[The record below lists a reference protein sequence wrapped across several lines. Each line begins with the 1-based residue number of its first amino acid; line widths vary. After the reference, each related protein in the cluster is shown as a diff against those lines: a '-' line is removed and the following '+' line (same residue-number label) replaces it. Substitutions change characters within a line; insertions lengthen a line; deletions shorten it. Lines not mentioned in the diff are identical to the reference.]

1 MSERR
6 VETVERDGKRVIE
19 IHLAPNEP
27 TKGEM
32 AETPNG
38 YVFDVKGVKV
48 QDGELWWSDGHV
60 WFPEGITLHT
70 PPETV
75 DGVSVEDL
83 RAVLDAAQALSGRS
97 RPAMTLHEVSDL
109 AAAAARLRK
118 KIEGADQ

>member
-1 MSERR
+1 MSGRK

-27 TKGEM
+27 TIGEM
-32 AETPNG
+32 AVDDQGREM
-38 YVFDVKGVKV
+38 KV
-48 QDGELWWSDGHV
+48 SAIRIDDEGIMWSDGV
-60 WFPEGITLHT
+60 IFREYCTLHT

-83 RAVLDAAQALSGRS
+83 RAVLGELDGKILDAS
-97 RPAMTLHEVSDL
+97 
-109 AAAAARLRK
+109 AAAARLRK